1 MLGLGGGGVW
11 KGLPILGGGWS
22 LSFPTSPRLAGVRSV
37 RLGAEAEEVKDISCL
52 ADCTGLINVPE
63 H

>member
-1 MLGLGGGGVW
+1 MLGLGGDGVW
-11 KGLPILGGGWS
+11 KGLPILGGMVPV
-22 LSFPTSPRLAGVRSV
+22 FPHLPSLAGVRSV
-37 RLGAEAEEVKDISCL
+37 RLGAEAEEAEDISCL